1 MTKEKISIMPIFASP
16 AMVAQLDLDLEKL
29 TEFAFQLQNRDKIG
43 TQHTNRGGWQ
53 SNNINEEE
61 HEEFIKLK
69 KEISQHLQT
78 YHSEVFQGM
87 KFNGNVTYPLKDI
100 WANIN
105 EKHHYNEWHTHVF
118 STLSGVFY
126 IKHDGS
132 KELGA
137 ISFRHPAAGGFMRF
151 IHWPVGIVTKSNE
164 ITSEIAGSGHES
176 NTLLIFPSWL
186 EHKVEINLKD
196 DNRISLSFNAQPSLE
211 KKS

>member
-29 TEFAFQLQNRDKIG
+29 TEFAFQLQNKNRKG
-43 TQHTNRGGWQ
+43 VQLSNRGGWQ
-53 SNNINEEE
+53 SESLIKEE

-132 KELGA
+132 QEQGA
-137 ISFRHPAAGGFMRF
+137 ITFKSPYNKYIKHV
-151 IHWPVGIVTKSNE
+151 HWPEGIVIQSNEVTSEVFAPTPKSNML
-164 ITSEIAGSGHES
+164 I
-176 NTLLIFPSWL
+176 IFPSWL
-186 EHKVEINLKD
+186 EHKVESNLKND
-196 DNRISLSFNAQPSLE
+196 SRISISFNSIIQDSHQR
-211 KKS
+211 